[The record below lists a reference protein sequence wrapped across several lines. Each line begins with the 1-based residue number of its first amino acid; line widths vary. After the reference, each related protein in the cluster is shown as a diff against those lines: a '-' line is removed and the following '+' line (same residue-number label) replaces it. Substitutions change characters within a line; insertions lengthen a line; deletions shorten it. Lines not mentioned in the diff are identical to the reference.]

1 MPNSQSNYR
10 LESHCRLSL
19 LERGGESSE
28 AKGVESVKACTYFI
42 NACEGVNFY
51 LTLVYFSALIFKF
64 YRNCSCIHFLLNFKF
79 FTSKV
84 ISLTSFLNYTC
95 AGF

>member
-42 NACEGVNFY
+42 NACEGVNF
-51 LTLVYFSALIFKF
+51 
-64 YRNCSCIHFLLNFKF
+64 
-79 FTSKV
+79 
-84 ISLTSFLNYTC
+84 
-95 AGF
+95 